1 MTEDNLMDMTEE
13 YLQSCL
19 QYISEI
25 PHLRINIHSSIQ
37 RIKDKKEVENNGK
50 SNKGSSSSDQICSYC
65 FSKVDLSRAEISLS
79 KRGKKSERKLR
90 IICHLCKKCVHESEI
105 QFEPVTGDEDIE
117 KDCDTID
124 KSNKEDCETP
134 AAVSSN
140 KKKKKSKRDQ
150 SAGLI
155 LPVSKTIATKSK
167 PTLKQN
173 PNKSKLKNLLDNQSG
188 SSGKSNLMDFL
199 KKI

>member
-25 PHLRINIHSSIQ
+25 PQLRINIHSSIQ
-37 RIKDKKEVENNGK
+37 RIKDKKGVENHGK
-50 SNKGSSSSDQICSYC
+50 LNKGSCSLDQICSYC

-105 QFEPVTGDEDIE
+105 QFEPVTGDKDIE

-140 KKKKKSKRDQ
+140 KKKKKSKRDH

-167 PTLKQN
+167 PTMKQN
-173 PNKSKLKNLLDNQSG
+173 PNKNKLKNLLDNQSG
-188 SSGKSNLMDFL
+188 TSGKSNLMDFL

>member
-1 MTEDNLMDMTEE
+1 MTEDNSMDMTED

-25 PHLRINIHSSIQ
+25 PQLRINIHNSIQ
-37 RIKDKKEVENNGK
+37 RIQDKKGVENYGK
-50 SNKGSSSSDQICSYC
+50 FNKGSGSSDQICSYC

-79 KRGKKSERKLR
+79 KRRKKSGRKLR

-105 QFEPVTGDEDIE
+105 QFEPVTGDDEDIE

-124 KSNKEDCETP
+124 KSKEDCETP
-134 AAVSSN
+134 AAVSSS

-155 LPVSKTIATKSK
+155 LPVSKTIAAKSK
-167 PTLKQN
+167 PTIKQN
-173 PNKSKLKNLLDNQSG
+173 QNKNKLKNLLDNQSG
-188 SSGKSNLMDFL
+188 TSGKSNLMDFL